1 MRFKKILSVIFISF
15 LSLIC
20 TPSFSYQPS
29 PGDYEDFNNYFGG
42 MSQESVNDYFYGEND
57 NKEFEEVLEE
67 FKDYNPPLYG
77 FEYDKTKIRIYF
89 LQQIHIPLI

>member
-1 MRFKKILSVIFISF
+1 
-15 LSLIC
+15 
-20 TPSFSYQPS
+20 
-29 PGDYEDFNNYFGG
+29 

-77 FEYDKTKIRIYF
+77 FEYDKTPDKDLFSPTDTYSF
-89 LQQIHIPLI
+89 DLIVEYRLCQSFGLDSQNRRKLFIQ

>member
-1 MRFKKILSVIFISF
+1 MKKILTVIFILF

-57 NKEFEEVLEE
+57 NKEFEEVLEK
-67 FKDYNPPLYG
+67 FKDYNSPLY
-77 FEYDKTKIRIYF
+77 
-89 LQQIHIPLI
+89 